1 MVGALYRGPNHI
13 VQLVQCR
20 GGRRGVGD
28 TQGHALGPLSPLHV
42 RYYHFQAHLQG
53 RVQTVNHNTTTTT
66 TTFRSSRRVVVVVV
80 VAVSKLKAYKAS
92 VSGMVSRFLTGLF
105 LAGHITEPVVNDLV
119 HCGTLMRNRSK

>member
-53 RVQTVNHNTTTTT
+53 RVQTVNHNTTATA
-66 TTFRSSRRVVVVVV
+66 TFWSSGRVVVVVV
-80 VAVSKLKAYKAS
+80 VAVSKLKAYK

-119 HCGTLMRNRSK
+119 HCGTLIRNGSK

>member
-1 MVGALYRGPNHI
+1 MVGVLYRGPNHI

-20 GGRRGVGD
+20 GGRCGVGD

-66 TTFRSSRRVVVVVV
+66 FRSSGRVVVVVV
-80 VAVSKLKAYKAS
+80 VAVSKLKAYK

-119 HCGTLMRNRSK
+119 HCGTLIRNRSK